1 MDNKNVLHTE
11 QVSVNNKTFFFDLK
25 EAKSGGSYLK
35 ITQSRLI
42 DEDQRERTSFILFER
57 DLAQF
62 SSGLVKSL
70 MAFKGRTTEER
81 QAYKA
86 AIRTSFP
93 NAFTP
98 WTEEDENQLIS
109 LFQEG
114 YELEDLSKQLQ
125 RNIGGIKARIQ
136 KLGLLNATVAVEA

>member
-25 EAKSGGSYLK
+25 EAKTGGSYLK
-35 ITQSRLI
+35 ITQSRLV

-62 SSGLVKSL
+62 SNGFMKSL
-70 MAFKGRTTEER
+70 MAFKGRTSEER
-81 QAYKA
+81 AAYKE
-86 AIRTSFP
+86 AIRNSYP

-98 WTEEDENQLIS
+98 WTKEDEGQLIS
-109 LFQEG
+109 LFKEG
-114 YELEDLSKQLQ
+114 YDLEDLSKHLQ
-125 RNIGGIKARIQ
+125 RNTGGIKARIQ
-136 KLGLLNATVAVEA
+136 KLGLLDASVVAEA